1 MAFEGGV
8 VLNSD
13 DVVCLELDLEDN
25 DADVVVDDFV
35 VDDVVVDDVVVDDDE
50 VEAIL
55 LDSVL
60 LPFICSSPKSMTRF
74 TGYPQTILSVA
85 MSVPISSG

>member
-25 DADVVVDDFV
+25 DADVV

-74 TGYPQTILSVA
+74 TGYPQTILSIA
-85 MSVPISSG
+85 MTVPISSG

>member
-35 VDDVVVDDVVVDDDE
+35 FDDVVVDDDE
-50 VEAIL
+50 VEAIGTTL
-55 LDSVL
+55 T
-60 LPFICSSPKSMTRF
+60 MTR
-74 TGYPQTILSVA
+74 
-85 MSVPISSG
+85 

>member
-25 DADVVVDDFV
+25 DADVVVDD
-35 VDDVVVDDVVVDDDE
+35 DE
-50 VEAIL
+50 LEAIL

-74 TGYPQTILSVA
+74 TGYPQTILSIA
-85 MSVPISSG
+85 MTVPISSG